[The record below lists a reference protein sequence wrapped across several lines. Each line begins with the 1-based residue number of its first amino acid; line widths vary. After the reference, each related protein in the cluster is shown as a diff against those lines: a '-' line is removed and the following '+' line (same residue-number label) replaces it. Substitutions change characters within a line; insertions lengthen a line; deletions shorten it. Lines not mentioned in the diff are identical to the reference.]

1 MAKELLKGNVAVA
14 EAALRGGCDFFAGYP
29 ITPSTETLEYF
40 SHRIPELGMKT
51 RFVQAENEIAAINM
65 VMGAASAGA
74 RAMTAS
80 SGPGISLKAEGMS
93 YAAHYS
99 IPYVVLNVQRWGT
112 GLGSLKSGQAD
123 YYRDCKGGG
132 HGDYHNI
139 VFAPHSVQEMV
150 DDAYE
155 AWDLAEKYRIGVT
168 IFSEAVLGQMMEGVE
183 MPPFKKRE
191 NELDWGIDGTGTKG
205 MKYPT
210 GDGWDY
216 VEHELAKYSVV
227 IEDMQ
232 RWQLYNVEDADYVFV
247 AFGLPARTCIDAVA
261 KLRAKGEKV
270 GLLRP
275 KIIWPYPYKGFE
287 ELKAINPNVKGFISV
302 EMNDMGQMVDDVA
315 LAAKKA
321 GYNVPTYLYAC
332 GGGVP
337 GVKMVMSKYNEII
350 NGELKEKY

>member
-1 MAKELLKGNVAVA
+1 MAKELLKGNVAAA

-29 ITPSTETLEYF
+29 ITPSTETLEYL
-40 SHRIPELGMKT
+40 SHRMPELGMKE
-51 RFVQAENEIAAINM
+51 RFIQSENEIAAINM

-99 IPYVVLNVQRWGT
+99 IPFVLLNVQRWGT

-123 YYRDCKGGG
+123 YFRECKGGG

-139 VFAPHSVQEMV
+139 VYAPFNIQEMV
-150 DDAYE
+150 DDMYE
-155 AWDLAEKYRIGVT
+155 AWDVAEKYRVGVT
-168 IFSEAVLGQMMEGVE
+168 MFSEAVLGQMMEAVE

-191 NELDWGIDGTGTKG
+191 KELDWGVDGTGTKG

-216 VEHELAKYSVV
+216 VEFELEKYNR
-227 IEDMQ
+227 IIDEMQ
-232 RWQLYNVEDADYVFV
+232 RWEFYNVEDADYIFTAV
-247 AFGLPARTCIDAVA
+247 GLPARACLDVIA
-261 KLRAKGEKV
+261 KLRARGEKV
-270 GLLRP
+270 GMLRP
-275 KIIWPYPYKGFE
+275 KIIWPFPFLGFE
-287 ELKAINPNVKGFISV
+287 ELHRVNPHVKGFISV

-321 GYNVPTYLYAC
+321 GFNVPVYCYPC

-337 GVKMVMSKYNEII
+337 QVKAIIAKYQDILDGV
-350 NGELKEKY
+350 LKEKY

>member
-40 SHRIPELGMKT
+40 SFRFPELGMKS
-51 RFVQAENEIAAINM
+51 RFVQAENEISAINM

-93 YAAHYS
+93 YAAHYD
-99 IPYVVLNVQRWGT
+99 IPFVVLNVQRWGT

-132 HGDYHNI
+132 HGDYHNV
-139 VFAPHSVQEMV
+139 VFAPNCIQEMV
-150 DDAYE
+150 DNAYE
-155 AWDLAEKYRIGVT
+155 AWEVAEKYRVGVT
-168 IFSEAVLGQMMEGVE
+168 LFSEAVLGQMMENVE
-183 MPPFKKRE
+183 LPPFKKRE
-191 NELDWGIDGTGTKG
+191 GELDWGIDGTGTKG
-205 MKYPT
+205 MKYIG
-210 GDGWDY
+210 GDGIEVVD
-216 VEHELAKYSVV
+216 HEVKKYGQ
-227 IEDMQ
+227 IMEEMQ
-232 RWQLYNVEDADYVFV
+232 RWESYKTEDADYVFV
-247 AFGLPARTCIDAVA
+247 AFGLPSRVCIDAVN
-261 KLRAKGEKV
+261 KLREKGEKV

-275 KIIWPYPYKGFE
+275 KILWPFPWKGFE
-287 ELKAINPNVKGFISV
+287 ELKAVNPGVKGFISV
-302 EMNDMGQMVDDVA
+302 EMNDLGQMEDDVA

-321 GYNVPTYLYAC
+321 GYFVPTWCYAC

-337 GVKMVMSKYNEII
+337 SVKSVLSVFDDVKS
-350 NGELKEKY
+350 GALKERY